1 MGLLTVDI
9 GNTTIALGL
18 FKNQRLLKVW
28 RIETVFNCRRLRS
41 RLYSLARQIQKR
53 GPALEGIVICSVVP
67 QLSGAVAEG
76 LSKFFKVNVF
86 LIGRDIKVPLI
97 NRYRNPRHVGQDRL
111 VGGFAASKLYGTPAR
126 RLNRMAGG
134 PLIVI
139 DFGTAIT
146 FDVVSRKKEYLGGII
161 IPGIRL
167 TAESLWKKTAL
178 LPKVRI
184 KAPKELIGR
193 DTKESIL
200 SGIFYGYG
208 ALCDGLIDRIARG
221 FPSKPK
227 IILTG
232 GYSRIMRKFIDQKIH
247 CVDENLIFKGMNL
260 LFKSKKFSLQTP

>member
-28 RIETVFNCRRLRS
+28 RIETVFNRRRLRS
-41 RLYSLARQIQKR
+41 RLYSLARQIQKHTR
-53 GPALEGIVICSVVP
+53 DLEGIVICSVVP
-67 QLSGAVAEG
+67 QLSGVVGEV
-76 LSKFFKVNVF
+76 LSKFFKVNVL

-97 NRYRNPRHVGQDRL
+97 NRYRNPHHVGQDRL
-111 VGGFAASKLYGTPAR
+111 VGGFAASKLYGTP
-126 RLNRMAGG
+126 
-134 PLIVI
+134 LIVI

-146 FDVVSRKKEYLGGII
+146 FDVVSQKNEYLGGII

-178 LPKVRI
+178 LPKVPI
-184 KAPKELIGR
+184 KAPEELIGR

-221 FPSKPK
+221 LKSKPK

-232 GYSRIMRKFIDQKIH
+232 GYSRLMKKFISQKINA
-247 CVDENLIFKGMNL
+247 VDEDLIFKGMGL
-260 LFKSKKFSLQTP
+260 LAGSRT